1 MPNMRYS
8 DMPDDERA
16 LEFPTRFPIKAMG
29 KPELNIKKV
38 MLDLLEQCGAMVEP
52 YDISENNSKSGK
64 YVSVT
69 VYIMAQ
75 SREQLDNIY
84 EGLADR
90 PEILM
95 TL

>member
-1 MPNMRYS
+1 MRYV
-8 DMPDDERA
+8 DMPEDERA
-16 LEFPTRFPIKAMG
+16 LEFPTRFPVKGMG
-29 KPELNIKKV
+29 KPAHDIKQV
-38 MLDLLEQCGAMVEP
+38 MLDILDQCKAPYEP
-52 YDISENNSKSGK
+52 YSISEHPSKSGK

-75 SREQLDNIY
+75 SREQLDEIY
-84 EGLADR
+84 ESLADR

>member
-1 MPNMRYS
+1 MRYS
-8 DMPDDERA
+8 DMPEDERA
-16 LEFPTRFPIKAMG
+16 LEFPTRFPVKAMG
-29 KPELNIKKV
+29 KPEFKIKEV
-38 MLDLLEQCGAMVEP
+38 MLELLDQCKAPYEP
-52 YDISENNSKSGK
+52 YSITENMSKSGK

-75 SREQLDNIY
+75 SRQQLDDIY

-90 PEILM
+90 PEIVM